1 MTSHV
6 LPAPRRL
13 ARRLTALAA
22 ASVLAFG
29 AAAPMGV
36 AAQSAPSALTAAGV
50 QSAVPMGGAP
60 QPVSI
65 ARGASFAVDLPTD
78 ARDVIIADPRVA
90 EAMLHNSRRITIIG
104 VGPGQTDAVFLD
116 AAGRPILS
124 LKVRVDAGVSA
135 LQDTINRIAPGSQVT
150 AEAINDSVVLTGLVT
165 SPAEADRIVRVAGAF
180 VSAPEKVL
188 NMISVAGS
196 DQVTLKVR
204 VIEVQ
209 RNAIKQLG
217 FDSEAVFGQGA
228 QSISFGRA
236 NTYGVNGS
244 ALGGGGVCYGE
255 NRGRTTNF
263 TNSNNTSGS
272 SSTNLI
278 NGSRTTDL
286 GTALTTSDG
295 RTLTF
300 NNATPGT
307 LVVTNANG
315 TTATLSG
322 DAAADYLRNTVTAG
336 NAVGLVQLGSALSL
350 AAASPATAS
359 VSALNNLVQTVA
371 GIGSGNALG
380 NASQN
385 LVSQAF
391 QTVTGTNA
399 NACFQAFE
407 RAGLARTL
415 AEPNLTSVNGESAS
429 FLAGGEFPVPT
440 GRDRDGNVT
449 VEYKPYGVSLA
460 FRPVVLTGGRISLQV
475 KVEVSELTSQG
486 GFTLGAG
493 TASALTIQGLQVR
506 RSENTVELPSGGAM
520 MIAGL
525 LQEST
530 RQAVDSLP
538 GAGTVP
544 VLGSLFRSRDY
555 LSGETELVVIVE
567 PYLVTATSPGRMQ
580 TPADGLR
587 IATDIQTTLFGQLN
601 QTYGTPSPTG
611 ANGAGWQGPVG
622 YVID

>member
-1 MTSHV
+1 MTSS
-6 LPAPRRL
+6 ASL
-13 ARRLTALAA
+13 ARRLTALTAT
-22 ASVLAFG
+22 LALTAG
-29 AAAPMGV
+29 AIAPMGV
-36 AAQSAPSALTAAGV
+36 AAQTSAVPVQVQAAYAAPTAATGL

-60 QPVSI
+60 RPVSI

-104 VGPGQTDAVFLD
+104 VGAGQTDAVFLD

-135 LQDTINRIAPGSQVT
+135 LQETINRIAPGAQVT

-165 SPAEADRIVRVAGAF
+165 SPAEADRIARVAGAF

-217 FDSEAVFGQGA
+217 FDTSAVLGQIGNTQFLFGQA
-228 QSISFGRA
+228 A
-236 NTYGVNGS
+236 TWGVNGGL
-244 ALGGGGVCYGE
+244 LGGVSGGISRDTTQNYQQQVPCGAGWPADSLCPVTV
-255 NRGRTTNF
+255 RGPGDS
-263 TNSNNTSGS
+263 SNWDTAQP
-272 SSTNLI
+272 
-278 NGSRTTDL
+278 
-286 GTALTTSDG
+286 GTGPGSDG
-295 RTLTF
+295 L
-300 NNATPGT
+300 NKGEATIK
-307 LVVTNANG
+307 AFE
-315 TTATLSG
+315 
-322 DAAADYLRNTVTAG
+322 R
-336 NAVGLVQLGSALSL
+336 VGLV
-350 AAASPATAS
+350 
-359 VSALNNLVQTVA
+359 
-371 GIGSGNALG
+371 
-380 NASQN
+380 
-385 LVSQAF
+385 
-391 QTVTGTNA
+391 
-399 NACFQAFE
+399 
-407 RAGLARTL
+407 RTL

-440 GRDRDGNVT
+440 GRDRDGNISI
-449 VEYKPYGVSLA
+449 EYKPYGVSLA

-493 TASALTIQGLQVR
+493 TASALTLQGLQVR

-530 RQAVDSLP
+530 RQAIDSLP
-538 GAGTVP
+538 GMATMP

-587 IATDIQTTLFGQLN
+587 IATDIQTNLFGQLN
-601 QTYGTPSPTG
+601 QTYGTPSPAASG
-611 ANGAGWQGPVG
+611 GAGWQGPVG